1 MRRLIILFV
10 FCAMLISGLG
20 AAEGESM
27 RSLTKEE
34 ARVIVDK
41 GTETPFTG
49 AYLHNKRRGTYVCRR
64 CATPLYRS
72 SDKFDSGCGWPSFDD
87 ALPGAVRRTPDA
99 DGHRVEI
106 TCETCGAHL
115 GHVFE
120 GEGFTDKNTRHCV
133 NSISMIFIPEEY
145 AYFAGGCFWG
155 VEDAFSH
162 VEGVLDAAS
171 GYMGGHTEN
180 PTYDQV
186 STGRTGHAETV
197 RVTYNPDEVSF
208 ETLAR
213 LFFEIHDPTQVDRQG
228 PDVGTQYRS
237 AVFCDSEEQKAV
249 AEALVEELR
258 GKGWEVVTQV
268 APAGPFTVAEEY
280 HQDFTRR
287 TGRGA
292 CHVRVPRFER
302 GPR

>member
-27 RSLTKEE
+27 RSLTQEE

-49 AYLHNKRRGTYVCRR
+49 EYLHNKRRGTYVCRR

-72 SDKFDSGCGWPSFDD
+72 SHKFDSGCGWPSFDD
-87 ALPGAVRRTPDA
+87 ALPGAVRRAPDA

-162 VEGVLDAAS
+162 VEGVLDAVS

-208 ETLAR
+208 EALAR

-280 HQDFTRR
+280 LQDFTRR